1 MIDARRR
8 FPRHVGG
15 VGIASALILTSAL
28 FVSCGTLPAP
38 AEKFSEAEILLKR
51 GDGYYFNSRYEEA
64 IEEYTRA
71 IDVDPGLAAAYR
83 YRGSAY
89 LALEEYLQALDDF
102 DRAIEIDPSFA
113 EAHLGRGVLH
123 YRQGAYSEAI
133 DDFDRVIDLDP
144 WNSNAQFYKALACEK
159 VGRLREAVE
168 AYRGYIHCTV
178 PQDDGTVEFAR
189 ERIRKLEKGP
199 LR

>member
-1 MIDARRR
+1 MIDAQGR
-8 FPRHVGG
+8 FHGDAGRA
-15 VGIASALILTSAL
+15 GIAAALAL
-28 FVSCGTLPAP
+28 AAAFSLSCGTLPP
-38 AEKFSEAEILLKR
+38 PSKQFSEGEILLKR
-51 GDGYYFNSRYEEA
+51 GDGYYFNGRYAEA

-71 IDVDPGLAAAYR
+71 IEIDPGLAAAYR
-83 YRGSAY
+83 YRASAY
-89 LALEEYLQALDDF
+89 LALEEHLRALADF
-102 DRAIEIDPSFA
+102 DRAIEIDPDFA

-133 DDFDRVIDLDP
+133 DDFDRVIALDP

-178 PQDDGTVEFAR
+178 PRDDGTVEFAR
-189 ERIRKLEKGP
+189 ERIRQLEEGP

>member
-1 MIDARRR
+1 MIDESGR
-8 FPRHVGG
+8 FHRHVGG
-15 VGIASALILTSAL
+15 VGIAAALILASAF
-28 FVSCGTLPAP
+28 FVSCGTLPPP
-38 AEKFSEAEILLKR
+38 AEKFSEGEILLKR

-71 IDVDPGLAAAYR
+71 IAADPGLAAAYR
-83 YRGSAY
+83 YRASAF
-89 LALEEYLQALDDF
+89 LALEENVQALADY
-102 DRAIEIDPSFA
+102 DRALEIDPSFA

-144 WNSNAQFYKALACEK
+144 WNSSARYYKARACEK

-178 PQDDGTVEFAR
+178 PRDDGTVEFAR
-189 ERIRKLEKGP
+189 ERIRELEKGP